1 MATILLWRP
10 KILLPQLPANR
21 SSLSKCVNCVQIM
34 HNHNEPIIL
43 KVEGMDCA
51 NCALGITRKL
61 TKNGHEDVH
70 VDFATGEASF
80 VIAENHDINDVI
92 HDIESLG
99 YKVIGDE
106 KKTGFS
112 FGIAEKFWFSLIFT
126 VPLFFGHMFFPH
138 DSWIAQPITQLLLCI
153 PVFAIGFWFFGK
165 SALGSLKS
173 GVPNMDVLIF
183 IGAVSSFG
191 YSVAGMIM
199 VKDVHLVH
207 QYMFFETTATII
219 SLVLL
224 GNLLEHI
231 SVKKTTSAI
240 NELSSLQPEVARRLI
255 MKDGKETFEEIPS
268 SQLQKG
274 DMLLVNGGESFPAD
288 GEVINGSGTANES
301 MITGESAPVE
311 KLLHSAVTGGTIL
324 IDGPIRMLVTQIG
337 SDSVLAQIISMVKK
351 AQQDK
356 PPVQQL
362 ADKISA
368 IFVPVVLTIS
378 LSTFLIAHFGFHHS
392 MKDALMNSI
401 AVLVISCPCA
411 MGLATPTAVMVGIGR
426 AAKNGIL
433 IRGGRTLEQIAEIKT
448 VVFDKTGT
456 ITTGNFSNIQIQSF
470 SDLDANKI
478 KEILLALE
486 SHSSHPLAKS
496 IVGLLQKENIIASS
510 EIEKITEE
518 QGIGLNAIDTA
529 NNNWSLGSWR
539 TLKNN
544 QATGHDIYLM
554 KNGGLI
560 AGITLE
566 DEIRSGMKE
575 LISFLHSKNIH
586 TILLSGDRKEKCET
600 VAKSIGIQE
609 VYSEQLPAQKLE
621 LISRLSK
628 ENKTAMVGDGIND
641 APALA
646 RADVGISP
654 GEATKSAMQSAQV
667 ILLGHGDLSR
677 IRETFLIGKH
687 SLRTIKQNLFWA
699 FFYNAIAIP
708 IAAFGLL
715 SPIVAALSMAFSD
728 VIVIGNSIR
737 LRSKKLS

>member
-1 MATILLWRP
+1 
-10 KILLPQLPANR
+10 
-21 SSLSKCVNCVQIM
+21 M
-34 HNHNEPIIL
+34 HEHKEPITL

-61 TKNGHEDVH
+61 KKSGHEEVH
-70 VDFATGEASF
+70 VDFAIGEASL
-80 VIAENHDINDVI
+80 VVGENLDRKDVI
-92 HDIESLG
+92 RDIESLG
-99 YKVIGDE
+99 YKVVGE
-106 KKTGFS
+106 GKKNGVS
-112 FGIAEKFWFSLIFT
+112 FGIAEKFWLSLIFT
-126 VPLFFGHMFFPH
+126 IPLFFGHMFFPH
-138 DSWIAQPITQLLLCI
+138 DSWIAQPFTQLFLCI

-165 SALGSLKS
+165 SAFSSLKA

-191 YSVAGMIM
+191 YSVAGMLM
-199 VKDVHLVH
+199 VKDPHAVH

-240 NELSSLQPEVARRLI
+240 DELSSLQPETARKLI
-255 MKDGKETFEEIPS
+255 LKEGIESFEEIPS

-274 DMLLVNGGESFPAD
+274 DVLLVKAGESFPAD
-288 GEVINGSGTANES
+288 GELIFGAGSANES
-301 MITGESAPVE
+301 MITGESTPVD
-311 KLLHSAVTGGTIL
+311 KVLHSAVTGGTIL
-324 IDGPIRMLVTQIG
+324 INGPIRMRVTQIG

-368 IFVPVVLTIS
+368 IFVPVVLAIS
-378 LSTFLIAHFGFHHS
+378 LATFFLAHFAFSIS
-392 MKDALMNSI
+392 MREALMNSI

-456 ITTGNFSNIQIQSF
+456 LTTGNFSNIQIKSLAGL
-470 SDLDANKI
+470 SNGKI

-486 SHSSHPLAKS
+486 LNSTHPLAKS
-496 IVGLLQKENIIASS
+496 IVQLLQKENIQASTDFG
-510 EIEKITEE
+510 KITE
-518 QGIGLNAIDTA
+518 QHGIGLNAVDKE
-529 NNNWSLGSWR
+529 NNNWLLGSWR
-539 TLKNN
+539 ILPENSSHD
-544 QATGHDIYLM
+544 QDIYLL
-554 KNGGLI
+554 KNGAVI
-560 AGITLE
+560 AGIRLE
-566 DEIRSGMKE
+566 DEIRVGMKE
-575 LISFLHSKNIH
+575 LISFLHSKNIQ
-586 TILLSGDRKEKCET
+586 TVLLSGDRKEKCDT
-600 VAKSIGIQE
+600 VAKSIGIKE
-609 VYSEQLPAQKLE
+609 VFSEQLPEQKLE

-654 GEATKSAMQSAQV
+654 GEATKSAMQSSQV
-667 ILLGHGDLSR
+667 IILGHGDLSR

-699 FFYNAIAIP
+699 FFYNAVAIP
-708 IAAFGLL
+708 IAAVGLL
-715 SPIVAALSMAFSD
+715 SPMVAALSMAFSD

-737 LRSKKLS
+737 LRTKKLS